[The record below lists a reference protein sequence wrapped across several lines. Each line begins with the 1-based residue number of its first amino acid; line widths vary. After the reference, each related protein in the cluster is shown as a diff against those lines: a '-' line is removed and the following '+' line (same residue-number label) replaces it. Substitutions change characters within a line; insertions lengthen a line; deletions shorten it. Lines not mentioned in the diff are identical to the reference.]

1 MFGNKK
7 STQKEVVEK
16 VNIGFTSNGK
26 IAVDTNLLIKNDK
39 FREVVKNIFD
49 IPCFLIK
56 KYGNFIEF
64 PINNDSGFSKNVVSY
79 IRVYDD
85 KIMYISY
92 KENRVEEQEKIKIER
107 VVIDEFVYD
116 FVGLDHNKYSKNIEF
131 ELVSIILPYAK
142 IAYFVE
148 ELIENKIIS
157 RDGVIGPIFR
167 KHAVA
172 VK

>member
-49 IPCFLIK
+49 IPYFLIK

>member
-16 VNIGFTSNGK
+16 VNIGFTSNG
-26 IAVDTNLLIKNDK
+26 
-39 FREVVKNIFD
+39 
-49 IPCFLIK
+49 
-56 KYGNFIEF
+56 
-64 PINNDSGFSKNVVSY
+64 
-79 IRVYDD
+79 
-85 KIMYISY
+85 
-92 KENRVEEQEKIKIER
+92 
-107 VVIDEFVYD
+107 
-116 FVGLDHNKYSKNIEF
+116 
-131 ELVSIILPYAK
+131 K